1 MPSKTSSF
9 IVTGLSALSIV
20 VALNFNAMQM
30 GPAKPA
36 IAAEVSAEMTTET
49 QRLDLPQIS
58 VTSANIGAFQAEI
71 VGFGEARAMQE
82 LTLTSEVTGKII
94 ALASDF
100 NVGEMIPRG
109 TVIAQLDSTNYQ
121 QALAS
126 AQATLA
132 QAQLDLLEEERQSTQ
147 ALNEWN
153 RSGIE
158 GQPASPLVL
167 RTPQLA
173 LAKAKVTSAQ
183 ADVAKAQRDLDN
195 TAIRAPFDALVV
207 SRDIQPGSILQNGS
221 QVATLFSTDKVEI
234 RIPLNDAQWS
244 NLPRPATLSY
254 EHQDVTLMSTS
265 GDMAWRGTVERVEQ
279 HLSSDTRQR
288 ALIVSVSNP
297 FEYAQGLYP
306 GTFVRAEIRGQARDN
321 LWEVP
326 ASAISQQGEIWFVEG
341 NGELHKTK
349 AYRTFDVGEHS
360 YVKPLD
366 IEPDAIKQI
375 VKRPLSHF
383 QEGMVVTPRQ
393 ETI

>member
-1 MPSKTSSF
+1 MPFKTSSF
-9 IVTGLSALSIV
+9 IVTGLSALSILA
-20 VALNFNAMQM
+20 ALSFNATRM

-36 IAAEVSAEMTTET
+36 VAAEIAAEATSDSA
-49 QRLDLPQIS
+49 LSALPEIS
-58 VTSANIGAFQAEI
+58 VTSANIGAYQAEI

-82 LTLTSEVTGKII
+82 LTLTSEVTGKIT

-100 NVGEMIPRG
+100 NAGQIIPRD
-109 TVIAQLDSTNYQ
+109 TIIAQLDPTNYR

-132 QAQLDLLEEERQSTQ
+132 QAQLNLLEEERQSTQ

-153 RSGIE
+153 RSGIK

-173 LAKAKVTSAQ
+173 LAKANVTSAK

-195 TAIRAPFDALVV
+195 TSIRAPFDALVV
-207 SRDIQPGSILQNGS
+207 SRDIQPGSVLQNGS
-221 QVATLFSTDKVEI
+221 QVATLFSVDEVEI
-234 RIPLNDAQWS
+234 RVPLNDAQWS
-244 NLPRPATLSY
+244 NLPNPTTLSY
-254 EHQDVTLMSTS
+254 QHHDVKLTSTS
-265 GDMAWRGTVERVEQ
+265 GEVTWHGTIARVEQ

-288 ALIVSVSNP
+288 ALIVSVTNP
-297 FEYAQGLYP
+297 FDKTNGLYP
-306 GTFVRAEIRGQARDN
+306 GTFVKAEIRGQAKDN

-349 AYRTFDVGEHS
+349 AYRTFDIGEQS

-366 IEPDAIKQI
+366 ITPDAIRQI

-383 QEGMVVTPRQ
+383 QEGMLVSPKQ